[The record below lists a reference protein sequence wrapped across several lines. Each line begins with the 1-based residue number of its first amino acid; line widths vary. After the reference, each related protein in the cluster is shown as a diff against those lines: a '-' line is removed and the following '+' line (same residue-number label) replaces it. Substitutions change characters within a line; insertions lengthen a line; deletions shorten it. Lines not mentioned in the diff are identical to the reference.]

1 MQEVAAAVTI
11 RRAHYLAGN
20 GSFQLLRPRHLER
33 PKSFH
38 FLTALSPFLLRK
50 KKKISQ

>member
-20 GSFQLLRPRHLER
+20 ASFQMRPRLKVNIH
-33 PKSFH
+33 KVS
-38 FLTALSPFLLRK
+38 LLFML
-50 KKKISQ
+50 